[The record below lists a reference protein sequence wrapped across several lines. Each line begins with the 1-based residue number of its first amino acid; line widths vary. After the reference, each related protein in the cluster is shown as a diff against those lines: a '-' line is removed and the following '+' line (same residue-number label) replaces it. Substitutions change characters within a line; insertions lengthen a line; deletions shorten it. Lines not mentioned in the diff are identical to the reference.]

1 MCNLY
6 TQTKSVDEVARIF
19 RDLQMPIVFPEGLPN
34 LAPRDIAITDPGVI
48 VRQAQPAEGYELL
61 VRRWSWPGP
70 RGKPV
75 YNFRSDGREFPSGRC
90 IIVADGFYGC
100 RFFRPQAE
108 AQGPLDVRRSR
119 WRHAGI
125 AGLTRTVPEVGEAFT
140 MLTTEPGPDGG
151 APSGR
156 QVAVV
161 PQMDWRDWLDGS
173 APAADLLRPVGRLA
187 VRRPRAAPTV
197 RAACLALASDAGR
210 RRYLRVPDPLS
221 LPPAPPARRGDRV
234 CAPRSL
240 R

>member
-6 TQTKSVDEVARIF
+6 SQTKSVDEVARIF

-70 RGKPV
+70 GGKPV

-90 IIVADGFYGC
+90 IIVADGFYEFTASSDPKQK
-100 RFFRPQAE
+100 RK
-108 AQGPLDVRRSR
+108 DR
-119 WRHAGI
+119 WMFADRAGGMLGI

-140 MLTTEPGPDGG
+140 MLTTEPGPDV
-151 APSGR
+151 APYHNR

-173 APAADLLRPVGRLA
+173 APAADLLRPLEAGSLSVALA
-187 VRRPRAAPTV
+187 PRASGQ
-197 RAACLALASDAGR
+197 LA
-210 RRYLRVPDPLS
+210 
-221 LPPAPPARRGDRV
+221 
-234 CAPRSL
+234 
-240 R
+240 